1 MQQALV
7 LAALALVL
15 AVAAV
20 LLWRHANSGAPRR
33 EFRLPGKPAAA
44 RARRADR
51 RGDIRRRGAR
61 GAQRFSWWDRLLLLA
76 GLRHGAGLYLRIFAP
91 IVAARCWPGPSWAPC
106 PASSRCCY

>member
-20 LLWRHANSGAPRR
+20 LLWRHANMARAAPRVPPSWKT
-33 EFRLPGKPAAA
+33 RLRARDVPIGGATFAGGRAA
-44 RARRADR
+44 RS
-51 RGDIRRRGAR
+51 G
-61 GAQRFSWWDRLLLLA
+61 FSWWDRLLLLA